1 MEPSPTG
8 AALIQF
14 LPLFVVVFMVPF
26 LLWTTVRIARKA
38 GYSGW
43 WSLLMLIPI
52 VNVVVLWVFAFS
64 SWPALTARS

>member
-1 MEPSPTG
+1 MEPSPIG
-8 AALIQF
+8 EALIQL
-14 LPLFVVVFMVPF
+14 LPLFVVVFVTPF
-26 LLWTTVRIARKA
+26 LLWATIRISRRA

-43 WSLLMLIPI
+43 WSLLMLVPI

>member
-1 MEPSPTG
+1 MEPSPNG
-8 AALIQF
+8 AALIQL
-14 LPLFVVVFMVPF
+14 LPLFVVVFVTPF
-26 LLWTTVRIARKA
+26 LLWATIRISRRA

-43 WSLLMLIPI
+43 WSLLMLVPI